1 MWVAAFG
8 RRDGESIAVGCAKQA
23 VLETT
28 PEAAEVI
35 AIADAQITIDD
46 RSTGK
51 TG

>member
-8 RRDGESIAVGCAKQA
+8 RHDGGLIATGRAQQA
-23 VLETT
+23 VLETA

-46 RSTGK
+46 RLTGK